1 MTKSQLR
8 ETIRSI
14 ISRKLSEQVTIS
26 HGENGKIIDATESVE
41 KNIEPK
47 YAYIMDKK
55 NPNDPRIQLIGYG
68 NMPIS
73 QLKKK
78 CIEQLKSLVRF
89 AENEQYDS
97 ILSRWEDITDYIVR
111 GLEEVSNKSIRED
124 VSSGQTPQIQVN
136 VDSQGKPINPIDQK
150 KIDDLETEKTKIT
163 TDLETIK
170 GQLAAKTKPFTDKI
184 NKSEKKLANLNTAIE
199 RIRQ

>member
-41 KNIEPK
+41 KNIDPK

-124 VSSGQTPQIQVN
+124 ASSGQTPQIQVN
-136 VDSQGKPINPIDQK
+136 ADSQGKPIKPIDQK